1 MNLKQFFYI
10 GYYHKSFTIIE
21 NKESKPRKFDFSKPI
36 DKDCFK
42 IIKKKNVPVIEA
54 ANKYITDFQ
63 FKPQYTH
70 LFQIE
75 NSEGFELT
83 TSYPGL
89 TIGTGYNHDTNNE
102 GEFKIGFYFDHTTG
116 LPVIPGSSV
125 KGTLRSVFPQL
136 SYDHPLKPAAP
147 NAIQNAK
154 INYIASLFNVDN
166 DKLKFVHE
174 LELVI
179 FEGIDL
185 IATNSNF
192 NNGKEDI
199 EYLNSYRRI
208 YFHHAFIS
216 APASDS
222 KIFALDYITPHKEPL
237 KNPVPLPFLKIKPNV
252 IFKFQFIFP
261 ESIMSGVKSENVKNA
276 FLKIINT
283 IGIGAKTNVGYGQ
296 FSQTP
301 FSLNQT
307 ESKADGL
314 KEQDGKNKAP
324 EILPS
329 FNDKIKPNTELIA
342 QVVSKKEKKARV
354 LLNNQEHIYP
364 ITGNCPD
371 DNDFVRVRV
380 TLKKEKNNFII
391 LSLNIYGLYKTP

>member
-1 MNLKQFFYI
+1 MNLKQFFYN
-10 GYYHKSFTIIE
+10 GYYHKSFTIVE
-21 NKESKPRKFDFSKPI
+21 NKESKSRKFDFSKPR
-36 DKDCFK
+36 DKDSFK
-42 IIKKKNVPVIEA
+42 IIKKKNVPVLEA

-75 NSEGFELT
+75 NSEGFECT
-83 TSYPGL
+83 TTYPGL

-136 SYDHPLKPAAP
+136 SYDHPLKPVAP
-147 NAIQNAK
+147 DAIQNAK
-154 INYIASLFNVDN
+154 INYIASLFNIEN

-208 YFHHAFIS
+208 YFHQAFIS

-252 IFKFQFIFP
+252 VFKFQFIFP
-261 ESIMSGVKSENVKNA
+261 ETIISGVKSENVKNA
-276 FLKIINT
+276 FQEIINT

-296 FSQTP
+296 FK
-301 FSLNQT
+301 NQDFEPPKSNLT
-307 ESKADGL
+307 AQKNQAQI
-314 KEQDGKNKAP
+314 KEKI
-324 EILPS
+324 EIVDLQ
-329 FNDKIKPNTELIA
+329 NYTGKIKKGEVLIA
-342 QVVSKKEKKARV
+342 QVTDSQKKIAKVIIHGVEQFCK
-354 LLNNQEHIYP
+354 LNIA
-364 ITGNCPD
+364 NCPEID
-371 DNDFVRVRV
+371 KFIKVSMN
-380 TLKKEKNNFII
+380 TNGAKGKERIESLTI
-391 LSLNIYGLYKTP
+391 LAIL

>member
-276 FLKIINT
+276 FLEIINT

-296 FSQTP
+296 FAR
-301 FSLNQT
+301 
-307 ESKADGL
+307 ESKNANQNAG
-314 KEQDGKNKAP
+314 ARP
-324 EILPS
+324 VIEIVELQ
-329 FNDKIKPNTELIA
+329 NYVDKIKQGVSIIARIEDSTKKLA
-342 QVVSKKEKKARV
+342 QVLINGEEQVYPLNVTNCPEKDKYVRVSMNVIGAKGKEK
-354 LLNNQEHIYP
+354 I
-364 ITGNCPD
+364 G
-371 DNDFVRVRV
+371 
-380 TLKKEKNNFII
+380 TLTMVAI
-391 LSLNIYGLYKTP
+391 L

>member
-1 MNLKQFFYI
+1 MNLKQFFYN

-208 YFHHAFIS
+208 YFHQAFIS

-252 IFKFQFIFP
+252 VFKFQFIFP

-276 FLKIINT
+276 FLEIINT

-296 FSQTP
+296 FAR
-301 FSLNQT
+301 
-307 ESKADGL
+307 ESKNANQNAG
-314 KEQDGKNKAP
+314 ARP
-324 EILPS
+324 VIEIVELQ
-329 FNDKIKPNTELIA
+329 NYVDKIKQGVSIIARIEDSTKKLAKVLINGEE
-342 QVVSKKEKKARV
+342 QVYPLNVTNCPEKDKYVRVSMNVIGAKGKEK
-354 LLNNQEHIYP
+354 I
-364 ITGNCPD
+364 G
-371 DNDFVRVRV
+371 
-380 TLKKEKNNFII
+380 TLTMVAI
-391 LSLNIYGLYKTP
+391 L